1 MKYKYKNP
9 VKNGFDGIDCLI
21 ILDGEW
27 VPTTQDTAFE
37 YALSDSIGA
46 DDWVDIKPYIKPVK
60 SLEQLQNEA
69 LAAIQVIVLAECRS
83 GEGILYFSD
92 MDSASR
98 YDKPRFEASKPKQYA
113 RAQQL
118 IDWDTAIDDYC
129 DGVLFGIKEGG
140 AIPDLDSFIAGLPKL

>member
-1 MKYKYKNP
+1 MSW
-9 VKNGFDGIDCLI
+9 ID
-21 ILDGEW
+21 E
-27 VPTTQDTAFE
+27 A
-37 YALSDSIGA
+37 A
-46 DDWVDIKPYIKPVK
+46 IKQPKT
-60 SLEQLQNEA
+60 LEQLQNEA
-69 LAAIQVIVLAECRS
+69 LAAIKVIVLTECRS

-98 YDKPRFEASKPKQYA
+98 YDKPRFKASKPKQYA

-140 AIPDLDSFIAGLPKL
+140 AIPNLDSFIAGLPKL